1 VEDDPIHDAWEAGRA
16 AWPGVELALARFTDF
31 AANLSP
37 GAAARF
43 PKDIYLAAACAAGD
57 GSALAV
63 FDREVLAPA
72 RGTIRRIEASDDFVD
87 EAFQRLRESLFV
99 ADGAQPRIA
108 GYAGRGPLRA
118 WVGVSAVRI
127 ALAMR
132 RSRIRAKEVPADDD
146 WSSALATI
154 STNDPE
160 LELFKQQ
167 YAAAFS
173 QALRHAIEALEPRL
187 RAVLR
192 MSFVDAASIDEIAS
206 VYSVHRATAARWIQR
221 ACDAVFAHTRH
232 DLAQHLALSGTELD
246 RMTALIQS
254 QLDVSISQLLPEQ
267 VE

>member
-1 VEDDPIHDAWEAGRA
+1 VADYPLHDAWQAGRA
-16 AWPGVELALARFTDF
+16 AWPGVELELARFAAF
-31 AANLSP
+31 VANLSP
-37 GAAARF
+37 GAASRF
-43 PKDIYLAAACAAGD
+43 PTDIYLAAACAEGD
-57 GSALAV
+57 QSALVV

-72 RGTIRRIEASDDFVD
+72 RGTIRRIDPSDDFAD
-87 EAFQRLRESLFV
+87 EAFQQLRESLFV
-99 ADGAQPRIA
+99 GDGARPRIA

-132 RSRIRAKEVPADDD
+132 RSRIRAKEVVADDD
-146 WSSALATI
+146 WSSALGTI
-154 STNDPE
+154 STHDPE

-173 QALRHAIEALEPRL
+173 RALRGAIEALEPRL

-192 MSFVDAASIDEIAS
+192 LSFVDAASIDEIAS

-232 DLAQHLALSGTELD
+232 DLAQDLALSGTELD

-254 QLDVSISQLLPEQ
+254 QLDVSISQLLPEP